1 MSDAEHVH
9 DETAPQA
16 GAEQTPAPAAEPA
29 AELVPDARLLESH
42 DLARAALLE
51 ITPEATIGDIA
62 GYVVE
67 GEHLLSL
74 RFENRMLGYPGW
86 LWTVTLARVDGAEP
100 TVLEAE
106 LMPADGALLAPEWV
120 PWAVRLAE
128 YQAAQAAAEAEREAA
143 GEPGEEADEES
154 DGGEHLDELD
164 ELDDID
170 EDDFET
176 DGSATLHSGDL
187 DGVDIDEDDSDSDDE
202 DDSDDDDDDDDDDSD
217 DDDEDDD
224 SDDDEDDSDD
234 DDEDDSDGDDL
245 DDADDPEGIDRSY

>member
-9 DETAPQA
+9 DAAAPHT
-16 GAEQTPAPAAEPA
+16 GAEQMPAATPEPGA
-29 AELVPDARLLESH
+29 TPVPDARLLESH

-67 GEHLLSL
+67 GENLLSL

-86 LWTVTLARVDGAEP
+86 LWTVTLARVEGAEP

-106 LMPADGALLAPEWV
+106 LMPAEGALLAPEWV

-128 YQAAQAAAEAEREAA
+128 YQAAQAAAAAAREAA
-143 GEPGEEADEES
+143 GEADETDDDAEG
-154 DGGEHLDELD
+154 DAHLDELD

-187 DGVDIDEDDSDSDDE
+187 DGVDIDEDDEDDDSDDDDDDSDE
-202 DDSDDDDDDDDDDSD
+202 DDDESDDDDDDESDDDDDDDDDKKGSK
-217 DDDEDDD
+217 
-224 SDDDEDDSDD
+224 
-234 DDEDDSDGDDL
+234 
-245 DDADDPEGIDRSY
+245 